1 MLRPFE
7 REIVREIRVRPE
19 RPGAGGRSVSRKG
32 AWIRGHLQDV
42 GRDYPYSMWKRWKS
56 FLEDAGLNIEAGKYQ
71 AFRTYIYVL
80 RKLGL
85 IRRAGGSPSTFGK
98 KYYELN
104 PEGINSPLWKNPF
117 KAYGTVRNF

>member
-7 REIVREIRVRPE
+7 AEIITGIRVRPE

-32 AWIRGHLQDV
+32 VWIRGHLQDV
-42 GRDYPYSMWKRWKS
+42 GRDYPYRMWKRWKS
-56 FLEDAGLNIEAGKYQ
+56 FLEDAGLKIQAGNYQ

-80 RKLGL
+80 RRFGL

-98 KYYELN
+98 KYYEIN
-104 PEGINSPLWKNPF
+104 PQKTSSPLWKNPF
-117 KAYGTVRNF
+117 KAYVNR